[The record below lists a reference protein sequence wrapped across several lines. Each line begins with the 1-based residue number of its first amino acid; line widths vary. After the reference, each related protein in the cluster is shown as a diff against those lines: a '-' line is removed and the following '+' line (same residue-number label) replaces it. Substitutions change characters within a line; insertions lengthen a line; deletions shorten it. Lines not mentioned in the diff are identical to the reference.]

1 MKAPVTDAIIERI
14 SSLET
19 GGNRLVVAIVGPPAA
34 GKSTLAKALVD
45 RLNALDGG
53 CAALLPMDGYH
64 FDNAVLEA
72 RGLMSRKGAPETFAS
87 EAFLDDLKRIR
98 QGGREMSVPVFDRR
112 ADLSRAHARIISPVH
127 RIVVAEGNYLLLDRP
142 VWREM
147 RELFDLSISL
157 KVPEAELEKRLIDRW
172 LSYGLDPDAAET
184 RAKEND
190 LRNARV
196 VLGESAR
203 ADIEI
208 SG

>member
-1 MKAPVTDAIIERI
+1 
-14 SSLET
+14 
-19 GGNRLVVAIVGPPAA
+19 
-34 GKSTLAKALVD
+34 
-45 RLNALDGG
+45 
-53 CAALLPMDGYH
+53 
-64 FDNAVLEA
+64 
-72 RGLMSRKGAPETFAS
+72 MSRKGAPETFAS